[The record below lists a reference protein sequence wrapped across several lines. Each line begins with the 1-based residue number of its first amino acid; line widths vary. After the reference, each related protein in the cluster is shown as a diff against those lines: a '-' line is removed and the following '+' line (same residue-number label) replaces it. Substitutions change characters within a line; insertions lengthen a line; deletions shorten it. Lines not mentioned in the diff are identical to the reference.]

1 MLTAPRCTDRGF
13 AMKACLFALL
23 AVLVLILSLAAHAQ
37 TATPT
42 PSPTPS
48 AVLIYDLELEKT
60 DRSVNFTFFKD
71 GFLVVEPEAS
81 SFSSIVV
88 LTDPNTFTFYQAA
101 DFVTGSYNEILD
113 YAGRRNAVLFGAMAG
128 GNSTTDNAAL
138 QVIGPIDRSTGVG
151 GGLRAELSD
160 KMRGYLLASGS
171 EVESTT
177 TIGTTTQFEYG
188 YAGFS
193 KAKAEFNKGLTKQVN
208 NLDLDAAGA
217 ITFLEQYLFNRGIPG
232 PTPTPSPTPSPTP

>member
-1 MLTAPRCTDRGF
+1 
-13 AMKACLFALL
+13 MKARLSVLL
-23 AVLVLILSLAAHAQ
+23 ASLVLLASFPVWAQ

-48 AVLIYDLELEKT
+48 PVLIYDLELEKT

-71 GFLVVEPEAS
+71 GFLVVEPGAS
-81 SFSSIVV
+81 SFSTIVV
-88 LTDPNTFTFYQAA
+88 LTDPNTFSFYQAA
-101 DFVTGSYNEILD
+101 DFVTGSYSEILD
-113 YAGRRNAVLFGAMAG
+113 YAGRRNAVLFGAVSG

-160 KMRGYLLASGS
+160 KLRGYLLASGP

-177 TIGTTTQFEYG
+177 TNGTTTSFEYG

-208 NLDLDAAGA
+208 NQGLDVAGA
-217 ITFLEQYLFNRGIPG
+217 ITFLEKYLFARGIPG